1 MVTLSCPAGRT
12 ILAVT
17 ANYGQYDNPN
27 SECADCCA
35 PNPEWDC
42 TEVVEENR
50 PSDWLAIQAL
60 CDGEESCE
68 FENLGSAIDQCEEG
82 YQSDYMQLF
91 YDCLPDDQTGP
102 VAFTAYANTGNP
114 TAYIA
119 GDVVVFDQGLS
130 NAGGHY
136 STATSSFICPWHG
149 LYLVSVNIQGYDS
162 DQMYIYL
169 MRNDVYIGYFWLD
182 DISGVYNRG
191 STTIVTECDRGDIL
205 WVRTGDNGA
214 IHTSWIP
221 TTLFTVHMIHRY

>member
-1 MVTLSCPAGRT
+1 MSVTLFYLIT
-12 ILAVT
+12 
-17 ANYGQYDNPN
+17 
-27 SECADCCA
+27 
-35 PNPEWDC
+35 PE
-42 TEVVEENR
+42 
-50 PSDWLAIQAL
+50 
-60 CDGEESCE
+60 
-68 FENLGSAIDQCEEG
+68 
-82 YQSDYMQLF
+82 LF
-91 YDCLPDDQTGP
+91 YDCLPDDETGP
-102 VAFTAYANTGNP
+102 VAFAAYADTR
-114 TAYIA
+114 TETSYSA
-119 GDVVVFDQGLS
+119 GDIIVFNEVLT

-191 STTIVTECDRGDIL
+191 STTVVTECDRGDIL